1 MLFRKNIQIGKK
13 GEDLAEAYLKKLKYK
28 ILDRNW
34 HYSKNA
40 EIDIIAIENKTIVF
54 VEVKTRTDLSKGHPF
69 EAITASKIENMKK
82 AIFAYLQVTNIKYED
97 YRIDGIAIV
106 GLESPTIEHLKNIGQ
121 F

>member
-1 MLFRKNIQIGKK
+1 MLFRKNIQTGKK

-34 HYSKNA
+34 HYSQNA
-40 EIDIIAIENKTIVF
+40 EIDIIALENKTLVF
-54 VEVKTRTDLSKGHPF
+54 VEVKTRKDLSNGHPF
-69 EAITASKIENMKK
+69 EAITVSKLNKIRT
-82 AIFAYLQVTNIKYED
+82 AIQAYLKETSIEFDD

-106 GLESPTIEHLKNIGQ
+106 GLENPTIEHIKNIGQ